1 MCQFEGSR
9 DTEMPSLFQ
18 LGDINNEQQSIKS
31 NPNNVDERRWEQIKR
46 LVKVDPNLHQDKASE
61 LW

>member
-9 DTEMPSLFQ
+9 DMEMPSLFQ
-18 LGDINNEQQSIKS
+18 LGDINNEQQSIES
-31 NPNNVDERRWEQIKR
+31 NPNNVDEGRWEQIER
-46 LVKVDPNLHQDKASE
+46 SVKVDPNLHQDKASE